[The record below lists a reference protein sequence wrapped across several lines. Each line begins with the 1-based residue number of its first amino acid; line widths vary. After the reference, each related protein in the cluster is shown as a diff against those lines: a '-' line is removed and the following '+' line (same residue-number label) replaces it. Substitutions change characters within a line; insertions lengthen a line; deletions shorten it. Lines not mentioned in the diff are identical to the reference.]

1 MIIGLEFEI
10 ENEYDTF
17 IEKILKDTCFPA
29 LDWKIYTDSI
39 IRKGEDGKEIDGLF
53 PIKEISG
60 MDFQQRIS
68 ENLYYLIFA
77 DLKGYKA
84 DSDKKDIDSYSDFV
98 NSNCEIVV
106 LCVDSIYISVFCKNN
121 SDLLAIKENCKR
133 NNFKDVKEIA
143 DIEAISHYFRAF

>member
-17 IEKILKDTCFPA
+17 IEKILKGTCFPT
-29 LDWKIYTDSI
+29 LDWKIFTDSI
-39 IRKGEDGKEIDGLF
+39 IRKGENGKEIDGLF
-53 PIKEISG
+53 PIKEING
-60 MDFQQRIS
+60 KDFQKRIS

-84 DSDKKDIDSYSDFV
+84 DASKNDIDSYSDFV
-98 NSNCEIVV
+98 SSNCEIVV
-106 LCVDSIYISVFCKNN
+106 LCVDSVYISVFCKKN

-143 DIEAISHYFRAF
+143 DTEATSHYFGAF